1 MEADAP
7 EGRLVDSSEAHSLS
21 DQPVSFNKKTK
32 HWRDDSIEFRMMP
45 MGMNKIAYQLLCLI
59 MIGGALRAAPA
70 VPVAPP
76 VAEAPLRDI
85 LVYADGDRVLGRL
98 VERTQFLIV
107 FRSDR
112 FGEIR
117 VPADQVVVLQP
128 DRLAA
133 VAPEVRLTQSD
144 DERFSPARLT
154 AQLRSFF
161 GPWHGKFA
169 FSSEVVTD
177 TQQSSNLA
185 SEIQFKRVWR
195 VDEVHFK
202 GRYDFNQATN
212 LTTTDMLRL
221 EALWRHDFTKGRFAL
236 YRPSAEWN
244 RASFNMTL
252 PNDYLL
258 LQQEVGVGLNLF
270 TTERRKVRIGASE
283 NLFDVW
289 NTSVANTPHS
299 SRTLE
304 SAFLETEWGLPWRM
318 SFNQRSVY
326 YYSLSSATDGWEN
339 HVELSKKFT
348 ETLSTSIRQEMRRN
362 NPDGTLQDYKRL
374 KLLFAL
380 DF

>member
-1 MEADAP
+1 
-7 EGRLVDSSEAHSLS
+7 
-21 DQPVSFNKKTK
+21 
-32 HWRDDSIEFRMMP
+32 

-169 FSSEVVTD
+169 FSSELVTD

-221 EALWRHDFTKGRFAL
+221 EALWRHDFTKGLFAL
-236 YRPSAEWN
+236 YRSSAEWN
-244 RASFNMTL
+244 RASFTVTLPNDYLLLQQEVGVGLNL

>member
-1 MEADAP
+1 MKSHMGKLFYRLLLVCLSWGGLCAASVPAP
-7 EGRLVDSSEAHSLS
+7 V
-21 DQPVSFNKKTK
+21 V
-32 HWRDDSIEFRMMP
+32 
-45 MGMNKIAYQLLCLI
+45 
-59 MIGGALRAAPA
+59 
-70 VPVAPP
+70 PP
-76 VAEAPLRDI
+76 VAVAESPLRDV
-85 LVYADGDRVLGRL
+85 LVYPDGDRVLGRL

-112 FGEIR
+112 FGELR
-117 VPADQVVVLQP
+117 VPADQAIVLQP
-128 DRLAA
+128 DQLAT
-133 VAPEVRLTQSD
+133 VAPAVMLTSGDDSRL
-144 DERFSPARLT
+144 SPERLT
-154 AQLRSFF
+154 AHLRSFF

-244 RASFNMTL
+244 RASFKVTL

-270 TTERRKVRIGASE
+270 TTERRKIRIGASE

-289 NTSVANTPHS
+289 NTSAVDAPHS

-318 SFNQRSVY
+318 NFNQRSVY
-326 YYSLSSATDGWEN
+326 YYSLSSATDGWES

-348 ETLSTSIRQEMRRN
+348 ETLSTSIRQEIRRN